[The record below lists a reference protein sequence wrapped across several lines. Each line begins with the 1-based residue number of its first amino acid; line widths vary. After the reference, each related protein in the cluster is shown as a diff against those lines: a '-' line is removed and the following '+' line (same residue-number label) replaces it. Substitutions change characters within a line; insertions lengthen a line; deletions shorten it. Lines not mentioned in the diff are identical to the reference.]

1 MNASLHV
8 HSEICD
14 ATCSFSYTIS
24 LPPTLTC
31 SAKLE
36 TDANEL
42 VPSLYKRA
50 KQSRAGAA
58 EQAEKARKAADE
70 RIKALQQTN
79 VNTDQLLPLTVNSDK
94 ISKSLD
100 LFKSKASTIE
110 APVIE
115 GQLQESWQRLKS
127 SSSLS
132 SDIPDSY
139 VLAAASTIV
148 SFLVIAVASSD
159 NDDSESDSLPLG
171 SDSYDRGAASFGSS
185 NYEGPSR
192 FSSSTLK
199 GQSSAGTPQQSF
211 SGNSFSSS
219 KSSLGQAPLN
229 EFGQQSGGFGRGFNG
244 SPPAPKSPLKGS
256 SGSPGFNIGKQ
267 STFKGTNSAMGNGS
281 MNNKQS
287 GGGPGFTTQPLPS
300 TFGNTSMKG
309 AAINP
314 QSFGGLSSVASS
326 NSIQKGP
333 LKGSGNDTSAAGSK
347 SLSKASWKSGTS
359 KGSSGSGFFQ

>member
-1 MNASLHV
+1 M
-8 HSEICD
+8 
-14 ATCSFSYTIS
+14 
-24 LPPTLTC
+24 
-31 SAKLE
+31 
-36 TDANEL
+36 
-42 VPSLYKRA
+42 
-50 KQSRAGAA
+50 AA
-58 EQAEKARKAADE
+58 AQ
-70 RIKALQQTN
+70 
-79 VNTDQLLPLTVNSDK
+79 
-94 ISKSLD
+94 
-100 LFKSKASTIE
+100 
-110 APVIE
+110 
-115 GQLQESWQRLKS
+115 S
-127 SSSLS
+127 SSSLL
-132 SDIPDSY
+132 SDVPDSY

-171 SDSYDRGAASFGSS
+171 SDSYDRGAASFGSN

-199 GQSSAGTPQQSF
+199 GQSSAGTPQQQSF
-211 SGNSFSSS
+211 SGTSISSS

-229 EFGQQSGGFGRGFNG
+229 EFGQQSGGFGFNG

-267 STFKGTNSAMGNGS
+267 STFKGTNSAMGNVS

-287 GGGPGFTTQPLPS
+287 GGGPGFTTQSLPS

-347 SLSKASWKSGTS
+347 SLSKSSWKSGTS